1 MKVTFLLIEVNGV
14 EVQSVLSE
22 NFNFFFSYS

>member
-22 NFNFFFSYS
+22 NLIFFSSYS